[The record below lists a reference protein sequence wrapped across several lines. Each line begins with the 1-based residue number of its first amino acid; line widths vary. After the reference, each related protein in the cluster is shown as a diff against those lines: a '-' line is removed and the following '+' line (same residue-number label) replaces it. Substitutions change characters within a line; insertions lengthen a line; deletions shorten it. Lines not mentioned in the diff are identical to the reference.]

1 MVSFGGVLRWD
12 ERHGGG
18 FWDAG
23 DFLFLNFSD
32 DYISMFSLWK
42 LTEPSTYIYIS
53 ANILYFNESK
63 NSTKL

>member
-42 LTEPSTYIYIS
+42 LTEPYTYIYIS
-53 ANILYFNESK
+53 ANIFQ
-63 NSTKL
+63 